1 MIKLLAYDDELG
13 SKITVDVAGDSNI
26 TLAVDEDDDTLKATF
41 EGTVEYGRVK
51 IPDSLSDS
59 PDSEYYWETTGT
71 YDPGT
76 YEVHV
81 FVGII
86 ERDISSQEVNVGLIQ
101 ELSIYDVSDED
112 EISRYV
118 RIGASHLL
126 NYTGPATSDHIL
138 INRTLQGSRIINL
151 DTEVNKFKIMVL
163 LPNHGGGGT
172 GRITG
177 GYLHYKK
184 IN

>member
-1 MIKLLAYDDELG
+1 MIKLLAFDDEVGLNV
-13 SKITVDVAGDSNI
+13 TVDVAGDSAIN
-26 TLAVDEDDDTLKATF
+26 LQLDGDDDTLKATLNAV
-41 EGTVEYGRVK
+41 TEYGRVE

-59 PDSEYYWETTGT
+59 PDSEYYWETPDT

-76 YEVHV
+76 YEVHA

-101 ELSIYDVSDED
+101 ELSIYDVSDEN
-112 EISRYV
+112 EVSRYV

-126 NYTGPATSDHIL
+126 NYTGPASMEYVL

-151 DTEVNKFKIMVL
+151 DTEVNKFKIKVL
-163 LPNHGGGGT
+163 LPNHSGGGT

-177 GYLHYKK
+177 GYIHYKK